1 MYNSGHPVFLSGSG
15 LSSMISGIN
24 SSGSYPLQSGNAPLR
39 ERSDVART
47 PAASP
52 DRSNTGVREDLANP
66 LDTNKLGTN
75 NPSDNG
81 ELLQRRVEARRAAE
95 DVRLERFN
103 ADEVSLATSRALST
117 FAQVAAQ
124 QDDQDVE
131 LAGIDIRI

>member
-1 MYNSGHPVFLSGSG
+1 
-15 LSSMISGIN
+15 MISGVN
-24 SSGSYPLQSGNAPLR
+24 TNGNYPLQSGNAPLR
-39 ERSDVART
+39 ERGDSART

-52 DRSNTGVREDLANP
+52 DKSGPDVSHDLANP
-66 LDTNKLGTN
+66 QSLVDPQPRVDSPASVDQLG
-75 NPSDNG
+75 NG

-103 ADEVSLATSRALST
+103 ADEVPLATSRALST

-124 QDDQDVE
+124 SDDQDVE